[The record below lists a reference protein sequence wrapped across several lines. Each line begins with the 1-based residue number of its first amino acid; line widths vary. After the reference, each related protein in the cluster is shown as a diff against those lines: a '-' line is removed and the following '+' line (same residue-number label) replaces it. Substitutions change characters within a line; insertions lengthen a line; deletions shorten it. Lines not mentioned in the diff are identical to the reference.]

1 MLKNGKILV
10 LSITVSKDKAKV
22 DFFVLVFLYLS
33 KTAKMKKE
41 LTILPKTELVS
52 SFYEK
57 ER

>member
-41 LTILPKTELVS
+41 LTILPKTEFVS

>member
-1 MLKNGKILV
+1 MLENRKILV
-10 LSITVSKDKAKV
+10 LSITVSEDKAKV
-22 DFFVLVFLYLS
+22 DFFVLMFLYLS

-41 LTILPKTELVS
+41 LTILPKTEFVS